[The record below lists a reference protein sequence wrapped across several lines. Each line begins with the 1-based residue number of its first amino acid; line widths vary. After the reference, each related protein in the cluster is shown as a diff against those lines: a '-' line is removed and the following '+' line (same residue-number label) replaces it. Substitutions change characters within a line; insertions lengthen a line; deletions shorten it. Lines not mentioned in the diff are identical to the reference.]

1 MVTGAEDDGV
11 LLQRIASRANEL
23 IDFAAELVATPSA
36 NPPGDERAMASA
48 ISRRAQQL
56 GLPAPEVFAERLER
70 PNLVLRLT
78 GGRAGPTLVITGHT
92 DTKPIGPDPRWITD
106 PLTPTIRGGR
116 LYGLGSADMK
126 GAVAAMLS
134 ALWCLQ
140 PDADSLRGEL
150 VVVLTADEEAGSRF
164 GAHYLA

>member
-1 MVTGAEDDGV
+1 M
-11 LLQRIASRANEL
+11 
-23 IDFAAELVATPSA
+23 
-36 NPPGDERAMASA
+36 
-48 ISRRAQQL
+48 
-56 GLPAPEVFAERLER
+56 
-70 PNLVLRLT
+70 
-78 GGRAGPTLVITGHT
+78 ITGHT

-140 PDADSLRGEL
+140 PDADSLRAEL

-164 GAHYLA
+164 GAHYLAVAAAGGGRAVDWERAAADQPPYALACGLPTEHMRSNGGALALPLEDVVC